1 LLNCFYKIISRAI
14 AERLKTV
21 IGKITNVGQK
31 GYNSSKYCQEVLI
44 SIIDEIQTA
53 KITKKNGALLSL
65 DIKKAFDTISHQYIN
80 ACYRFFN
87 FGDYFVKW
95 LNLIGTNRRAC
106 IILENDMYSDYFNL
120 DRGNAQGDTTSPYI
134 FNIGYQILLLK
145 INFDLQ
151 IAGLIV
157 PPEIP
162 PDLQPPNHRN
172 QVKANP
178 RRIFAFAD
186 DGNILTLMELA
197 SLKRIKDI
205 LHEFGILSGLECN
218 VEKTNIMPIGNND
231 PVSAEIRDL
240 GFTICSSL
248 TVLGLKINNDVFNL
262 QENWDGIVQ
271 KVRNQIHY
279 WSRFTLSLPGRINI
293 AKTMLYSQIN
303 YLGCILPIPEQT
315 ASVLEDL
322 IENFVTGTLRIA
334 KKRLYLS
341 PENGGLG
348 LFEIKTFLD
357 AQKVAW
363 IVRAND
369 TDEIWKIKLFI
380 AGSGNVYNI
389 RSCLIDEST
398 NPILYHFACAFE
410 VFLCG
415 YTKHNENFW
424 ESKIFE
430 NGALFLKLRNKLTL
444 KKAFFPAEFFGENKK
459 KILNLTVMDFFL
471 TKDRYKNFE
480 QFTASSGIGLNE
492 QQFNELKVLASNA
505 KLKYIKKDLGEK
517 KTVNLDIYLNRRVK
531 GCKRYRKKIIGKELE
546 NIPHNMVKFAS
557 NTDTIIGYESSKKLN
572 SIWNTSYFSNQMRT
586 FLFKL
591 HNNTAGYNNVVAH
604 FVQGH
609 SPNCTFCDLIENPEE
624 EDENPLHLFYSCT
637 VSEIFI
643 ERIFSWIL
651 GTAANISRQEF
662 FVTFNRADRTKN
674 EALFI
679 ISMLSKKYLWDCK
692 QRFCLPNIENAKSFI
707 REEIKIMINCS
718 SKASTVILN
727 SGINFEQG

>member
-1 LLNCFYKIISRAI
+1 
-14 AERLKTV
+14 
-21 IGKITNVGQK
+21 
-31 GYNSSKYCQEVLI
+31 
-44 SIIDEIQTA
+44 
-53 KITKKNGALLSL
+53 
-65 DIKKAFDTISHQYIN
+65 
-80 ACYRFFN
+80 
-87 FGDYFVKW
+87 VKW

-134 FNIGYQILLLK
+134 FNTGYQILLLK

-303 YLGCILPIPEQT
+303 YLGCILPIPVQT

-322 IENFVTGTLRIA
+322 IENFVTGPLRIA

-517 KTVNLDIYLNRRVK
+517 KTVNLDTYLNRRVK